1 MCNCKIHVLLD
12 NGHGSNTAGKR
23 SPDGKL
29 REYSYTREIVKYI
42 SATLNKLC
50 ISNTI
55 LVPETTDI
63 SLATR
68 VKRANDIYTKNKA
81 KGITTILISVH
92 CNAAGNGSQ
101 WMNARGWAVYT
112 SVGQTAGDKL
122 ADKLYEAAKEVLTP
136 LNQKLR
142 SETYKDGDPDYES
155 NFYILKNTKCAAAL
169 TENMF
174 QDNKDDV
181 NFLLSTEGKK
191 AITKLHVLGIKKYID
206 TYIK

>member
-1 MCNCKIHVLLD
+1 MNTSKIHVLLD

-29 REYSYTREIVKYI
+29 REYAYAREIVKYI
-42 SATLNKLC
+42 SASLKKLN
-50 ISNTI
+50 IANTI

-63 SLATR
+63 SLSTR
-68 VKRANDIYTKNKA
+68 VSRANTIYKKNKA

-92 CNAAGNGSQ
+92 CNAAGNGTQ
-101 WMNARGWAVYT
+101 WMTARGWSVWT

-122 ADKLYEAAKEVLTP
+122 ADKLYEAAEEVLTP

-142 SETYKDGDPDYES
+142 KETYKDGDPDYES
-155 NFYILKNTKCAAAL
+155 NFYILKHTSCPAAL

-181 NFLLSTEGKK
+181 NFLLSTEGKN
-191 AITKLHVLGIKKYID
+191 AITKLHVLGITKYIQA
-206 TYIK
+206 YIK